1 MVPADSKCSGDSP
14 EHLLSGIHAATLC
27 PFDSEGQVLDSVL
40 AQHVS
45 SVAKTSGIR
54 GLLIN
59 GHAGE
64 GGLLSADERQ
74 LVLRTVRA
82 SVPVDCHVCAGV
94 AGESTAIAVQS
105 AIDAATQG
113 ADSILVFPP
122 NAWALGH
129 DRDMVVL
136 HHRAIADACGLPMVL
151 YRAPL
156 AAGKQSYTL
165 DTLLGLIEIDSVTAI
180 KEGSWE
186 VSAYEE
192 ARRAVQAYRPD
203 IAVLGS
209 GDEHLLTCYAIG
221 TEGSQVSLAAL
232 VPSLI
237 VELFEAMQEGDMF
250 KARERHALIY
260 PLSEIIY
267 RRAPVYR
274 ATARLKTSLELLG
287 QFPNDVMKPPM
298 MCSSEGERN
307 ALSTLLQQPG
317 YAPYLL

>member
-1 MVPADSKCSGDSP
+1 MVPADSKRKDESP
-14 EHLLSGIHAATLC
+14 RHLLSGIHAATLC
-27 PFDSEGQVLDSVL
+27 PFDSEGHVLDSLL

-45 SVAKTSGIR
+45 SVAQSPGIQ

-64 GGLLSADERQ
+64 GGLLSGEERR

-94 AGESTAIAVQS
+94 AGESTAIAVSS
-105 AIDAATQG
+105 AIDAATHG

-129 DRDMVVL
+129 DTDMVVL
-136 HHRAIADACGLPMVL
+136 HHQAIADACNLPIVL

-165 DTLLGLIEIDSVTAI
+165 DTLSSLIEIDSVTAI

-192 ARRAVQAYRPD
+192 ARRAVQAYRPE

-221 TEGSQVSLAAL
+221 TEGSQVSLAAI
-232 VPSLI
+232 VPLLI
-237 VELFEAMQEGDMF
+237 VELFEAMQEGDIF

-260 PLSEIIY
+260 PLSEAIY
-267 RRAPVYR
+267 RRAPAYR
-274 ATARLKTSLELLG
+274 ATARLKTCLELLG
-287 QFPNDVMKPPM
+287 QFPNDAVKPPM
-298 MCSSEGERN
+298 MCSSEDERI
-307 ALSTLLQQPG
+307 ALSALLQQSS
-317 YAPYLL
+317 YRPYLL